1 MTGWQQHIKRAIDF
15 TVAVVALIL
24 LSPIL
29 LYCAIRVRLSSP
41 GPILF
46 LQERIGYKGRPF
58 IIYKFRSMYEDAEA
72 NGPAL
77 SSENDPRMT
86 RWGRIMRK
94 WRLDELPQLWN
105 IVKGDMTLV
114 GPRPERQ
121 YYIEQIV
128 RGCPEFTK
136 LLQVKPG
143 LTSKGMVEFGY
154 AENVEEMITRMQYDL
169 IYVENRSL
177 AKDFTILFHTL
188 QIILKAKGK

>member
-15 TVAVVALIL
+15 TAAVVALLI

-29 LYCAIRVRLSSP
+29 LYCAIRVKLSSA
-41 GPILF
+41 GSILY
-46 LQERIGYKGRPF
+46 LQERIGYKGKPF
-58 IIYKFRSMYEDAEA
+58 LIYKFRSMYENAEA

-86 RWGRIMRK
+86 RWGRIMRM

-105 IVKGDMTLV
+105 IVKGDMSLV

-121 YYIEQIV
+121 YYIKQIT
-128 RGCPEFTK
+128 RDYPEFTK
-136 LLQVKPG
+136 LLQAMPG

-154 AENVEEMITRMQYDL
+154 AENIEEMIIRMRYDL
-169 IYVENRSL
+169 EYVENRSL
-177 AKDFTILFHTL
+177 SKDFTILFHTL

>member
-1 MTGWQQHIKRAIDF
+1 MTGWQQHIKRTIDF
-15 TVAVVALIL
+15 IVAVVALVL
-24 LSPIL
+24 LSPVL
-29 LYCAIRVRLSSP
+29 LYCAIRVKLSSP
-41 GPILF
+41 GPVLY
-46 LQERIGYKGRPF
+46 LQERIGYKGKPF
-58 IIYKFRSMYEDAEA
+58 MIYKFRSMYENAEA

-105 IVKGDMTLV
+105 IVKGEMSLV

-121 YYIEQIV
+121 YYIEQIT
-128 RGCPEFTK
+128 RCHPEFTN
-136 LLQVKPG
+136 LLQAVPG

-154 AENVEEMITRMQYDL
+154 AENLEEMITRMQYDL
-169 IYVENRSL
+169 AYVENKSL
-177 AKDFTILFHTL
+177 TKDFSILFHTL